1 MSVVSVLAVVV
12 EGGNYMD
19 WPALF
24 WVLLEFYLFARVMIK
39 KKSFSFDPDLL
50 A

>member
-1 MSVVSVLAVVV
+1 MSVVSVLAVVA

-24 WVLLEFYLFARVMIK
+24 WVLLEFYLFARVMLK